1 MGRDETE
8 TYITVP
14 SLFRCP
20 ISLDVMRS
28 PVSLCTGVTYDRAS
42 IQRWLDGGN
51 NTCPATMQIL
61 RTKDFVP
68 NLTLQRLI
76 KAWSDSVGRRAGVS
90 PPRGILTVE
99 EVTESL
105 RRLSLEKDDEIRL
118 ENLSRIVRFA
128 KDSEANREF
137 LWKRKDLAPMLVHII
152 AAVDGGTRATA
163 KIKLGLLAIMIL
175 DTIIKGG
182 KERDRER
189 LSKLMLTDV
198 GGCLTALLLAIQR
211 GNLETKIESVRVL
224 EMISFDQKSKEIIS
238 EREGIVPELI
248 KSISSETDPSLME
261 ASLSFLIT
269 ISASKRV
276 RSKLVA
282 EKTITKIKD
291 ILLTE
296 TTSVAVTE
304 KSLKLLE
311 TLSSNREGRSEIC
324 GGDGG
329 RCVDGVVRKLLKV
342 SAAATEHAV
351 TILWC
356 LCYVFR
362 EDKRAEETV
371 VRCNGVTKLL
381 VVIQSSCSPVVRQMA
396 KDLIKVLKVNT
407 SASVLSA
414 YETNTTHI
422 TPF

>member
-14 SLFRCP
+14 SFFRCP

-42 IQRWLDGGN
+42 IQRWLDVGN

-61 RTKDFVP
+61 RTKDLVP

-76 KAWSDSVGRRAGVS
+76 KTWSDSVGRHAGVS
-90 PPRGILTVE
+90 PPRGIPTVE
-99 EVTESL
+99 EVNEYL
-105 RRLSLEKDDEIRL
+105 RRLRSLEKDDEIRL

-128 KDSEANREF
+128 KDSDASREF
-137 LWKRKDLAPMLVHII
+137 LWREKDFVPMLVDIVS
-152 AAVDGGTRATA
+152 AVDGGTRDTA

-175 DTIIKGG
+175 DTMIKGG

-189 LSKLMLTDV
+189 LSKLMLTDG
-198 GGCLTALLLAIQR
+198 GGCLTAFNLAIQR
-211 GNLETKIESVRVL
+211 GNLKTKIESVRVL
-224 EMISFDQKSKEIIS
+224 EMISSDAKSKEIIA
-238 EREGIVPELI
+238 EREGILSELI
-248 KSISSETDPSLME
+248 KSIGSESDPSLME

-269 ISASKRV
+269 ISTSKRV
-276 RSKLVA
+276 RSKLIA
-282 EKTITKIKD
+282 EKTITKIRD
-291 ILLTE
+291 ILMTE
-296 TTSVAVTE
+296 TTSVTVTE

-311 TLSSNREGRSEIC
+311 TLSSKREGRSEIC
-324 GGDGG
+324 GGEGG
-329 RCVDGVVRKLLKV
+329 
-342 SAAATEHAV
+342 
-351 TILWC
+351 
-356 LCYVFR
+356 R
-362 EDKRAEETV
+362 EDKKAEETV
-371 VRCNGVTKLL
+371 VRSNGVTKLL
-381 VVIQSSCSPVVRQMA
+381 VVIQSNCSPMVRQMA

-407 SASVLSA
+407 SAASALSA

>member
-8 TYITVP
+8 RYITVP

-61 RTKDFVP
+61 RTKYFVP

-76 KAWSDSVGRRAGVS
+76 KAWSDSVGRRADGS
-90 PPRGILTVE
+90 PLRGIPTVE
-99 EVTESL
+99 GVNESL

-128 KDSEANREF
+128 KDSDANREF
-137 LWKRKDLAPMLVHII
+137 LWKRKDFAPMLVDII
-152 AAVDGGTRATA
+152 AA
-163 KIKLGLLAIMIL
+163 IKLGLLAIMIL

-189 LSKLMLTDV
+189 LSKLMLTDG
-198 GGCLTALLLAIQR
+198 GGCLAALLLAIRR
-211 GNLETKIESVRVL
+211 GNLKTKIESVRVL
-224 EMISFDQKSKEIIS
+224 EMISFDAKSNEIIS
-238 EREGIVPELI
+238 ECDGIVPELI
-248 KSISSETDPSLME
+248 KSISSYTDPSLME

-269 ISASKRV
+269 ISTSKRV
-276 RSKLVA
+276 RSKLIA
-282 EKTITKIKD
+282 EKAITKIKD
-291 ILLTE
+291 ILLME

-311 TLSSNREGRSEIC
+311 TLSSKREGRSEIC

-329 RCVDGVVRKLLKV
+329 RCVEGVVRKLLKV

-362 EDKRAEETV
+362 EDKKAEETV
-371 VRCNGVTKLL
+371 VRCNGLTKLL